1 MRLRTMTAMLVLAL
15 ATAAIAVAAATGT
28 FKVEPNEFDPGHT
41 FLVQA
46 AWLGGIGCPTDA
58 KIANP
63 NASFTAVASFGSY
76 TDPACTTGDSTDK
89 QNEGLLLA
97 KTGPTNNFASAFA
110 RIKNPPS
117 GITELGYD
125 LRKPASPS
133 DPRGSHCGAGAPR
146 FNVTTASGTEFVGCN
161 SPSPNLTIAGDG
173 WLRLRWTVNFTAVKQ
188 LSIVF
193 DEGQDTGPDNF
204 GLAVLDNVD
213 VNGTLAGQGPEE
225 ANASPAPGHDEEVGP
240 KGKGKGKGHDKMTI
254 CHKPGTKAEKTMSVP
269 ESAVKGHLAHG
280 DHLGAC

>member
-1 MRLRTMTAMLVLAL
+1 MRLRTMAVAFVLAL
-15 ATAAIAVAAATGT
+15 AVMAVAVAAAADA

-46 AWLGGIGCPTDA
+46 AWLGGIGCPTNA

-63 NASFTAVASFGSY
+63 NADSTGVASIGTY
-76 TDPACTTGDSTDK
+76 TDPACQSGDPADK

-110 RIKNPPS
+110 RIDDPPAT
-117 GITELGYD
+117 ITQLGYD
-125 LRKPASPS
+125 IRKPTSPG

-146 FNVTTASGTEFVGCN
+146 FNVTTGSTTSFVGCN
-161 SPSPNLTIAGDG
+161 SPAPTVAAVGNG
-173 WLRLRWTVNFTAVKQ
+173 WLRLRWTVNYTGVSK

-213 VNGTLAGQGPEE
+213 VNGTLVGQGAAE
-225 ANASPAPGHDEEVGP
+225 ANAAPGPGHNGDVGP
-240 KGKGKGKGHDKMTI
+240 KGKAFGQKKITI
-254 CHKPGTKAEKTMSVP
+254 CHKPGTKAEKTITVP
-269 ESAVKGHLAHG
+269 EPAVKSHLAHG

>member
-1 MRLRTMTAMLVLAL
+1 MRVRTTAAALLLAL
-15 ATAAIAVAAATGT
+15 AASAAAVAAAAGA
-28 FKVEPNEFDPGHT
+28 FKVEPNEFDPGQT

-46 AWLGGIGCPTDA
+46 AWLGGIGCPTNA

-63 NASFTAVASFGSY
+63 NANSTGVASFGSY
-76 TDPACTTGDSTDK
+76 TDSACPSGDPADK

-110 RIKNPPS
+110 RIDNPPAT
-117 GITELGYD
+117 ITELGFD
-125 LRKPASPS
+125 IRKPTSPG

-146 FNVTTASGTEFVGCN
+146 FNVTTGSGTHFVGCN
-161 SPSPNLTIAGDG
+161 SPAPTVAASSNG
-173 WLRLRWTVNFTAVKQ
+173 WLRLRWSVNYTGVSK

-213 VNGTLAGQGPEE
+213 VNGKLVGQGAEE
-225 ANASPAPGHDEEVGP
+225 ANVSPGPGRKGDVGP
-240 KGKGKGKGHDKMTI
+240 KGNAKGQKKMTL
-254 CHKPGTKAEKTMSVP
+254 CHKSGTKAEKTIAVP
-269 ESAVKGHLAHG
+269 EPAVKSHLAHG